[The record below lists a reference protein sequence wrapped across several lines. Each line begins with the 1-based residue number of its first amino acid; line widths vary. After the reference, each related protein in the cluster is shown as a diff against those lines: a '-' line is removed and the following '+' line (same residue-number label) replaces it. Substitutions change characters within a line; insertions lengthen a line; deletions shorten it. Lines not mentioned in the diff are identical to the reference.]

1 MFYRSR
7 VGLTLSLMYVIP
19 TILLLFLSNSAG
31 DTDDKSRFVLMQ
43 APIATQLMLLH
54 ELGIDINGFINTWLG
69 AYIFLWTP
77 TVILLYMIG
86 GFLEVFL
93 DFGLQGIKSIF
104 PNAECPNCNS
114 NISRFSNERVPCS
127 NFMGIFK
134 GEVVCPVCQFHIMNK
149 TFDTYIV
156 LFLLF
161 LMWKY
166 FNSEVIRIIF
176 ELMLLSVILYSLF
189 AKRIFRKV
197 TNA

>member
-1 MFYRSR
+1 M
-7 VGLTLSLMYVIP
+7 GLTLSLMYVIP

-54 ELGIDINGFINTWLG
+54 ELGIDINGFNNTWLG

-114 NISRFSNERVPCS
+114 NISRFSNERVPSS
-127 NFMGIFK
+127 NFMGMVK
-134 GEVVCPVCQFHIMNK
+134 
-149 TFDTYIV
+149 
-156 LFLLF
+156 
-161 LMWKY
+161 
-166 FNSEVIRIIF
+166 
-176 ELMLLSVILYSLF
+176 
-189 AKRIFRKV
+189 
-197 TNA
+197 